1 MIEYIILRYVIWKKF
16 FTAWKIGQIILHQWI
31 WVSYIIHR
39 AWHCYT
45 KIFFS
50 TILVQTWKIHAN
62 FFVAYFEYLIFCK
75 TTLGNSHKSI
85 WIYIWSLTHFC
96 LLSII
101 LIQMKKQRCK
111 ITVIFFVEKISRNT
125 FNCKYKLTD
134 VFDIHVS
141 VSDTKN
147 AIIYFF
153 CKSDIC
159 SFDPDFEIESL
170 RQSDSMK
177 YFCSLEMN
185 HTWAKGGVRGGRG
198 MYPG

>member
-85 WIYIWSLTHFC
+85 WIWIWSLTHFC

-101 LIQMKKQRCK
+101 LIQINQSEKAFRPFKRSPSLNWHNVCS
-111 ITVIFFVEKISRNT
+111 IDTVKSLFVPA
-125 FNCKYKLTD
+125 L
-134 VFDIHVS
+134 
-141 VSDTKN
+141 
-147 AIIYFF
+147 
-153 CKSDIC
+153 
-159 SFDPDFEIESL
+159 
-170 RQSDSMK
+170 
-177 YFCSLEMN
+177 
-185 HTWAKGGVRGGRG
+185 
-198 MYPG
+198 